1 MSQVES
7 FGNDI
12 YQHILNQYGKTML
25 SRIQASKHKTLVS
38 KLIDS
43 ASNQNDT
50 VEHAAN
56 KIIAMLRMNP

>member
-12 YQHILNQYGKTML
+12 YQHILHQYGKTML